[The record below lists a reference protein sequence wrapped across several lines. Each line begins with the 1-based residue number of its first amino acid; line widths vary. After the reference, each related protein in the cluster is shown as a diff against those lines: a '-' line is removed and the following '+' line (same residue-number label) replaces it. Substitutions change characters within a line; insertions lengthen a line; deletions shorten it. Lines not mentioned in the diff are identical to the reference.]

1 MNLSAIQK
9 LIYVGPVFN
18 KIAIN
23 QIPVSGNQMVNCL
36 VFVLSLWN
44 HFVWLLGFQEYLTH
58 IICHLFKALSFGDLA
73 LD

>member
-36 VFVLSLWN
+36 IFVEPLCVVVRLSEIPNTHHLSL
-44 HFVWLLGFQEYLTH
+44 V
-58 IICHLFKALSFGDLA
+58 
-73 LD
+73 